1 MASSSRTSRV
11 SLQILVFCVS
21 LVFSEEDGSTDGG
34 WLPAS
39 VEDSMKYYTNN
50 CSIPKIPIGEM
61 TKERFEAEFV
71 TRPFILTFPNGKDD
85 WVKSE
90 FWTVEN
96 LTASYDA
103 RTLSAGKSIDIVYNG
118 GKGDQNTTFKGFVEE
133 MRTKDVPGGDLT

>member
-1 MASSSRTSRV
+1 
-11 SLQILVFCVS
+11 
-21 LVFSEEDGSTDGG
+21 
-34 WLPAS
+34 
-39 VEDSMKYYTNN
+39 
-50 CSIPKIPIGEM
+50 M
-61 TKERFEAEFV
+61 TKERFEAQYV